1 MSLKFRGLFF
11 KFLQLQQSIIPAA
24 FQCGC
29 DQTLGRIHFLIAP
42 LGERG
47 FILGPFE
54 PHLPLAQ
61 EDLIARLQL
70 LQGSQGQ
77 LECGWL
83 QGLQYFLDDGGIEQI
98 ATEAQAVFARQ
109 PFAA

>member
-1 MSLKFRGLFF
+1 M
-11 KFLQLQQSIIPAA
+11 PP
-24 FQCGC
+24 
-29 DQTLGRIHFLIAP
+29 DP
-42 LGERG
+42 
-47 FILGPFE
+47 
-54 PHLPLAQ
+54 
-61 EDLIARLQL
+61 DRLQL